1 MCVIVVLS
9 WIYATHLDL
18 VVCHKKFVNIRTCTI
33 VHILIKVES
42 EVLLILIV
50 VGLALVSVPDPK
62 PTPVRIA
69 FSISHGERKRY
80 TRRVRSGD
88 QTRVVQVMTAYVA
101 QLKM

>member
-1 MCVIVVLS
+1 MRVCYSSS
-9 WIYATHLDL
+9 WIYATHFDL
-18 VVCHKKFVNIRTCTI
+18 FACHKICKHTCTI

-62 PTPVRIA
+62 PTPVRII

>member
-1 MCVIVVLS
+1 MRVCYSSS

-50 VGLALVSVPDPK
+50 VGVA
-62 PTPVRIA
+62 
-69 FSISHGERKRY
+69 
-80 TRRVRSGD
+80 
-88 QTRVVQVMTAYVA
+88 QVMTAYVHSSA
-101 QLKM
+101 